1 MTLRRIRI
9 QGLGVIDEA
18 ELDLS
23 EGLNVITGETGAGKT
38 MVVSGLGLL
47 LGARAD
53 AGLVRAGAEQSVV
66 EGEVD
71 VPVEHPAAL
80 RVAEAGGDA
89 SDGVLLVRTVAAGG
103 RSRAYVGGRTAPVA
117 VLAEVGQHLVAVH
130 GQADQWRL
138 RDAEQ
143 HRILLDSAGG
153 ADLAQALRA
162 YEDAYDQWQAS
173 RAGLVVEIERGA
185 AERSLRV
192 DALRAALTEIDE
204 LDPREGEEDD
214 LRAESERLTHAEEL
228 LTASR
233 AAHDALVG
241 ADDPGTEVQSVAQLV
256 SAASVLLGPAAAHD
270 PELAALRRRVDEIG
284 YLASDLASDLSG
296 YASGVDVDGERL
308 DAVHRR
314 RADLTALLRRYGPS
328 TQALL
333 TFARGARDEA
343 RLDLSDDDVAELR
356 RRTEALRLEVGRL
369 GGELSSARARVGERV
384 GRAVTEELSH
394 LAMGAAEVVVHV
406 APRKVSAEGAAGR
419 VGGDGPA
426 DRALRAGRAEGAD
439 GAEGA
444 ERADGAGTGPASCV
458 PLPDGRLASPRRHG
472 LDEVEIRLAANPG
485 APPRSVARAA
495 SGGELSRVMLA
506 LEVVCG
512 DGSVPTYVF
521 DEVDAGVGGSAA
533 LDLGARLARL
543 ARTAQVVVVTHL
555 GQVAA
560 YADRHLVVRKSSD
573 GQVTS
578 SDVVVVEGAEREAEL
593 ARMLGGIADSR
604 AAVEHARE
612 LLARRGEQASA

>member
-23 EGLNVITGETGAGKT
+23 PGLNVITGETGAGKT

-53 AGLVRAGAEQSVV
+53 AGLVRSGTPQAVV

-71 VPVEHPAAL
+71 VPADHPAAR
-80 RVAEAGGDA
+80 RVTEAGGDA
-89 SDGVLLVRTVAAGG
+89 SDGVLLVRTVATEG
-103 RSRAYVGGRTAPVA
+103 RSRAYVGGRSAPVA

-143 HRILLDSAGG
+143 HRILLDTAGG
-153 ADLAQALRA
+153 PELAAALEA
-162 YEDAYDQWQAS
+162 YEEVFDAWQAA
-173 RAGLVVEIERGA
+173 RHRLVEVVRGA

-192 DALRAALTEIDE
+192 DVLRAALTEIDG
-204 LDPREGEEDD
+204 LDPQEGEEDD
-214 LRAESERLTHAEEL
+214 LRAESERLSHAEEL
-228 LTASR
+228 QTASW

-241 ADDPGTEVQSVAQLV
+241 PDDPGVDVASVAQLV
-256 SAASVLLGPAAAHD
+256 STASSALAPAAAHD
-270 PELAALRRRVDEIG
+270 PELDALRRRLDEIG

-296 YASGVDVDGERL
+296 YAAGVDVDAERL

-314 RADLTALLRRYGPS
+314 RADLTALLRRFGP
-328 TQALL
+328 TTRELL
-333 TFARGARDEA
+333 RFAREARDELS
-343 RLDLSDDDVAELR
+343 RLDLSADDVDELA
-356 RRTEALRLEVGRL
+356 RRTESLRVQVGRL
-369 GGELSSARARVGERV
+369 GAQLSSVREETARRV
-384 GRAVTEELSH
+384 GREVGEELSH
-394 LAMGAAEVVVHV
+394 LAMGTAEVVVHV
-406 APRKVSAEGAAGR
+406 GRRPAA
-419 VGGDGPA
+419 A
-426 DRALRAGRAEGAD
+426 
-439 GAEGA
+439 
-444 ERADGAGTGPASCV
+444 TGPDARAQSRETDEPTSSGDEPPGTV
-458 PLPDGRLASPRRHG
+458 PLPDGRQAVPRRHG
-472 LDEVEIRLAANPG
+472 LDDVEIRLSANPG

-512 DGSVPTYVF
+512 DDSLPTYVF

-573 GQVTS
+573 GQVTR
-578 SDVVVVEGAEREAEL
+578 SDVVVVDGADRESEL
-593 ARMLGGIADSR
+593 ARMLGGVADSR
-604 AAVEHARE
+604 AATEHARE
-612 LLARRGEQASA
+612 LLARRGLEARA

>member
-23 EGLNVITGETGAGKT
+23 PGLNVITGETGAGKT

-53 AGLVRAGAEQSVV
+53 AGLVRSGTAQAVV

-71 VPVEHPAAL
+71 VPADHPAAR
-80 RVAEAGGDA
+80 RVTEAGGDA
-89 SDGVLLVRTVAAGG
+89 SDGVLLVRTVATEG
-103 RSRAYVGGRTAPVA
+103 RSRAYVGGRSAPVA

-143 HRILLDSAGG
+143 HRILLDTAGG
-153 ADLAQALRA
+153 PELAAALEA
-162 YEDAYDQWQAS
+162 YEEAFDAWQAA
-173 RAGLVVEIERGA
+173 RHLLVEVVRGA

-192 DALRAALTEIDE
+192 DVLRAALTEIDG
-204 LDPREGEEDD
+204 LDPQEGEEDD
-214 LRAESERLTHAEEL
+214 LRAESERLSHAEEL
-228 LTASR
+228 QTASW

-241 ADDPGTEVQSVAQLV
+241 PDDPGVDVASVAQLV
-256 SAASVLLGPAAAHD
+256 STASSALAPAAAHD
-270 PELAALRRRVDEIG
+270 PELDALRRRLDEIG

-296 YASGVDVDGERL
+296 YAAGVDVDAERL

-314 RADLTALLRRYGPS
+314 RADLTALLRRFGP
-328 TQALL
+328 TTRELL
-333 TFARGARDEA
+333 RFAREARDELS
-343 RLDLSDDDVAELR
+343 RLDLSADDVDELA
-356 RRTEALRLEVGRL
+356 RRTESLRVQVGRL
-369 GGELSSARARVGERV
+369 GAQLSSVREETARRV
-384 GRAVTEELSH
+384 GREVGEELSH
-394 LAMGAAEVVVHV
+394 LAMGTAEVVVHV
-406 APRKVSAEGAAGR
+406 GRRPAA
-419 VGGDGPA
+419 A
-426 DRALRAGRAEGAD
+426 
-439 GAEGA
+439 
-444 ERADGAGTGPASCV
+444 TGPDAREQGGNTDDRVQSRETDEPTSSGDEPPGTV
-458 PLPDGRLASPRRHG
+458 PLPDGRQAVPRRHG
-472 LDEVEIRLAANPG
+472 LDDVEIRLSANPG
-485 APPRSVARAA
+485 VPPRSVARAA

-512 DGSVPTYVF
+512 GESLPTYVF

-578 SDVVVVEGAEREAEL
+578 SDVVVVEGADRESEL
-593 ARMLGGIADSR
+593 ARMLGGVADSR
-604 AAVEHARE
+604 AATEHARE
-612 LLARRGEQASA
+612 LLARRGLGARA

>member
-23 EGLNVITGETGAGKT
+23 PGLNVITGETGAGKT

-53 AGLVRAGAEQSVV
+53 AGLVRSGTAQAVV

-71 VPVEHPAAL
+71 VPADHPAAR
-80 RVAEAGGDA
+80 RVTEAGGDA
-89 SDGVLLVRTVAAGG
+89 SDGVLLVRTVATEG
-103 RSRAYVGGRTAPVA
+103 RSRAYVGGRSAPVA

-143 HRILLDSAGG
+143 HRILLDTAGG
-153 ADLAQALRA
+153 PELAAALEA
-162 YEDAYDQWQAS
+162 YEEAFDAWQAA
-173 RAGLVVEIERGA
+173 RHLLVEVVRGA

-192 DALRAALTEIDE
+192 DVLRAALTEIDG
-204 LDPREGEEDD
+204 LDPQEGEEDD
-214 LRAESERLTHAEEL
+214 LRAESERLSHAEEL
-228 LTASR
+228 QTASW

-241 ADDPGTEVQSVAQLV
+241 PDDPGVDVASVAQLV
-256 SAASVLLGPAAAHD
+256 STASSALAPAAAHD
-270 PELAALRRRVDEIG
+270 PELDALRRRLDEIG

-296 YASGVDVDGERL
+296 YAAGVDVDAERL

-314 RADLTALLRRYGPS
+314 RADLTALLRRFGP
-328 TQALL
+328 TTRELL
-333 TFARGARDEA
+333 RFAREARDELS
-343 RLDLSDDDVAELR
+343 RLDLSADDVDELA
-356 RRTEALRLEVGRL
+356 RRTESLRVQVGRL
-369 GGELSSARARVGERV
+369 GAQLSSVREETARRV
-384 GRAVTEELSH
+384 GREVGEELSH
-394 LAMGAAEVVVHV
+394 LAMGTAEVVVHV
-406 APRKVSAEGAAGR
+406 GRRPAAATGPDAR
-419 VGGDGPA
+419 EQGGDTD
-426 DRALRAGRAEGAD
+426 DRVQSRETDEPTSSGDEPP
-439 GAEGA
+439 
-444 ERADGAGTGPASCV
+444 GTV
-458 PLPDGRLASPRRHG
+458 PLPDGRQAVPRRHG
-472 LDEVEIRLAANPG
+472 LDDVEIRLSANPG
-485 APPRSVARAA
+485 VPPRSVARAA

-512 DGSVPTYVF
+512 GESLPTYVF

-578 SDVVVVEGAEREAEL
+578 SDVVVVEGADRESEL
-593 ARMLGGIADSR
+593 ARMLGGVADSR
-604 AAVEHARE
+604 AATEHARE
-612 LLARRGEQASA
+612 LLARRGLGARA